1 MKSLVFLFIFVVSSV
16 IFAVDPVE
24 FQVGG
29 FSFDRPSS
37 WSWIVPTSTM
47 RKAQLEV
54 VGEGGAKADVTF
66 FHFGAGQGGGVQAN
80 VDRWFGQFQ
89 NAKTAQNE
97 VSVGGVRVVFVQA
110 AGTFSS
116 GMPGGPTTPLENY
129 ALRGAI
135 LEDKEKGDVFV
146 KMTGPASLVESAW
159 VAFEGMVN
167 AAASSKR

>member
-1 MKSLVFLFIFVVSSV
+1 MKSLLFTYFFFIVSSL
-16 IFAVDPVE
+16 FAVDPVE

-37 WSWIVPTSTM
+37 WSWIVPSSSM

-54 VGEGGAKADVTF
+54 PGVNQSKAEVTF
-66 FHFGAGQGGGVQAN
+66 FHFGAGQGGGVKAN

-97 VSVGGVRVVFVQA
+97 VNLGGVRVVFVQA

-116 GMPGGPTTPLENY
+116 GMPGGPTTPLDNY

-146 KMTGPASLVESAW
+146 KMTGPSSLVESAW

-167 AAASSKR
+167 AAALSKR